1 MDRQTSRSDTQM
13 KEGFLRGRCPKCGG
27 NVYLDRDHYGWH
39 EECLQCGYA
48 HDLQALVEPGAKVA
62 RIPETWQTAE

>member
-1 MDRQTSRSDTQM
+1 MDRQASRLDTQM

-48 HDLQALVEPGAKVA
+48 HDLQTLVEPAKVA
-62 RIPETWQTAE
+62 RVQESWQTAE